1 MTASAPDPELGESQE
16 RKGGVGRWVRAGFLL
31 VVLALAGYWIY
42 RNRAEVGHAWSR
54 VTLFPV
60 LGAFFAGALGAWS
73 GVPAWRSL
81 LIGLGSR
88 LRLRDAQR
96 VFLMGQLGKYI
107 PGGVWTVLAQAT
119 MAMELKVPRARSGTA
134 SLMSILLAVVTAAG
148 LGAVC
153 LAVAG
158 HEVLGHY
165 WWILLLAIPL
175 LALLHPGVLVWF
187 GRTVGR
193 ITRRKVPLE
202 RISERTL
209 IGAAG
214 ALLVGQLCNGF
225 GFYLL
230 VVSISGHAS
239 NPLLSIGVFS
249 LASAAGIVVIFAPA
263 GVGAREVIL
272 LFGLSTVTK
281 DAGSAA
287 LIVLMSRVVLT
298 AVDVLLAA
306 SAAGIGRRGRRLG
319 QQQHAG
325 RPASATVQHDSDTRE
340 R

>member
-1 MTASAPDPELGESQE
+1 MTAPDPNPELGESQE
-16 RKGGVGRWVRAGFLL
+16 RRGGAGRWVRAGFLL

-54 VTLFPV
+54 VTLLPV

-319 QQQHAG
+319 QQHAG
-325 RPASATVQHDSDTRE
+325 RPAGATVQHASDTRE